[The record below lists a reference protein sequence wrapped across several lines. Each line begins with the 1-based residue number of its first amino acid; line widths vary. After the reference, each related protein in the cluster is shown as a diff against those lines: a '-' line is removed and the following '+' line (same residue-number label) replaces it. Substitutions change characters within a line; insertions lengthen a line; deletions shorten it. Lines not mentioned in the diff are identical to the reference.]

1 MVQPQ
6 VNMCEYCGMVSV
18 VRWIKVSY
26 RSFLKGQF
34 QKKLFQKEQNDM
46 IRLINTVKPVFV
58 ATAGKG
64 WAPFVMHRS
73 LVTSEETDIA

>member
-1 MVQPQ
+1 
-6 VNMCEYCGMVSV
+6 
-18 VRWIKVSY
+18 
-26 RSFLKGQF
+26 
-34 QKKLFQKEQNDM
+34 M